1 MDGCERL
8 RTVANGCGTV
18 ADGCERL
25 GNVERTPSTP
35 RPQSETGTLAT
46 HSGKT
51 PPKWK
56 PKSYARCS
64 RHATCMMYDDDD
76 EEDDEEEEEDN
87 HDHLEAG
94 KFPMMIL

>member
-8 RTVANGCGTV
+8 RTVANGCKRLRTV

-25 GNVERTPSTP
+25 GNVERTHPQP
-35 RPQSETGTLAT
+35 PDPQSETGTLAT

-56 PKSYARCS
+56 PESASCVHKMFKAMQ
-64 RHATCMMYDDDD
+64 HDD
-76 EEDDEEEEEDN
+76 DDEEEEEDN